1 MTVTEIFAIIEE
13 ALEMP
18 VSYLQ
23 NPKKRVYFWYL
34 LSSGVLAYFVYL
46 KTQRKKSFLQYLF
59 NKEVWLGKSAFID
72 YALLFFNAFVK
83 VLLIGP
89 YLIFGLYLAFYT
101 NEYMM
106 LWFGFP
112 EHSLGVTTTI
122 VLYTITLTVLGDFFS
137 FLVHYWM
144 HKIPLLWQFHKVHHS
159 ASHLNPMTQYRIH
172 PVELII
178 NNLRG
183 GFVFGLVTG
192 LFDYWS
198 AHQVSKLTFIGVNV
212 FSFVFLV
219 FGANLRHSHVKL
231 KYPKWLEFIFIS
243 PVQHQIHHSS
253 NPEHFDKNMGSKFA
267 VWDWMFGTLI
277 VSQSIK
283 RLSFGLGAEGKDFNS
298 FWKNMYMPFVGLYKG
313 VLGKKKS

>member
-1 MTVTEIFAIIEE
+1 MTLTEIFAILEE

-18 VSYLQ
+18 ISYLQ

-46 KTQRKKSFLQYLF
+46 KSKRKTSFLQYLF

-89 YLIFGLYLAFYT
+89 YLIFGLYLAYYT

-112 EHSLGVTTTI
+112 EQSLGGTTTI
-122 VLYTITLTVLGDFFS
+122 VLYTITLTVIGDFFS

-198 AHQVSKLTFIGVNV
+198 AHQVSKLTFIGVNI
-212 FSFVFLV
+212 FSFAFLA

-231 KYPKWLEFIFIS
+231 KYPKWLEFVLIS

-267 VWDWMFGTLI
+267 IWDWLFGTLVI
-277 VSQSIK
+277 SKSIK
-283 RLSFGLGAEGKDFNS
+283 RLSFGLGKDDKDFNT
-298 FWKNMYMPFVGLYKG
+298 FWKNIYMPFVGVFNNLLRNKR
-313 VLGKKKS
+313 S

>member
-1 MTVTEIFAIIEE
+1 MTVAEILVVLEE

-18 VSYLQ
+18 ISYLQ

-46 KTQRKKSFLQYLF
+46 KTKRKTSFLAYLF
-59 NKEVWLGKSAFID
+59 NKQVWLGKSAVID

-89 YLIFGLYLAFYT
+89 YLIFGLYLAYYT
-101 NEYMM
+101 NEYLMI
-106 LWFGFP
+106 WFGYP
-112 EHSLGVTTTI
+112 EQSLGVTTTI
-122 VLYTITLTVLGDFFS
+122 VLYTITLTIIGDFFS

-144 HKIPLLWQFHKVHHS
+144 HKFPWLWHFHKVHHS

-178 NNLRG
+178 NNVRG
-183 GFVFGLVTG
+183 VFVFGLVTG

-198 AHQVSKLTFIGVNV
+198 VHQVSKLTFIGVNV
-212 FSFVFLV
+212 FSFAFLA

-231 KYPKWLEFIFIS
+231 KYPKWLEYVLIS

-253 NPEHFDKNMGSKFA
+253 SPEHFDKNMGSKFA
-267 VWDWMFGTLI
+267 VWDWLFGTL
-277 VSQSIK
+277 VLSKSIK
-283 RLSFGLGAEGKDFNS
+283 RLSFGLGTDDRDFNT
-298 FWKNMYMPFVGLYKG
+298 FWKNIYMPFIGLYYNL
-313 VLGKKKS
+313 VRRKKP